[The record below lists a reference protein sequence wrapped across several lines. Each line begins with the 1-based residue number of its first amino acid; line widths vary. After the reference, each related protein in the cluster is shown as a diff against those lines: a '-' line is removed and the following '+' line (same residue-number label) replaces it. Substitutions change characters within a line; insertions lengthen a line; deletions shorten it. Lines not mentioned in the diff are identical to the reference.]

1 MLTLSEAKDFLKI
14 DFSDDD
20 GTINGLV
27 IAADL
32 FVIGASN
39 QNIDKESELYKL
51 ACKLL
56 VNHWYLNREVVGK
69 ADKLAFSLKEIL
81 FQLKYTAVAP

>member
-1 MLTLSEAKDFLKI
+1 MLTLNEVKNYLRI
-14 DFSDDD
+14 DFDDDD
-20 GTINGLV
+20 GTIDGLV

-32 FVIGASN
+32 FVVGGTKSE
-39 QNIDKESELYKL
+39 IDKDSELYKL

-69 ADKLAFSLKEIL
+69 ADKLAYSLDAIL
-81 FQLKYTAVAP
+81 FQLKYS